1 MSMAASSHLS
11 RVGAGG
17 RVRPD
22 SKADR
27 YERLYPGTG
36 IPEAQKE
43 ERMER
48 LDLKAEVA
56 SHRRSNRLRGIV
68 VPACAAFDSDGRLRP

>member
-1 MSMAASSHLS
+1 MAARSHLT

-17 RVRPD
+17 AVRPD
-22 SKADR
+22 RKADR
-27 YERLYPGTG
+27 YESLYPGTG

-48 LDLKAEVA
+48 LDLKADRA
-56 SHRRSNRLRGIV
+56 THRRSNRLRGIV
-68 VPACAAFDSDGRLRP
+68 VPAAASCFDENGRLRP

>member
-1 MSMAASSHLS
+1 MAVRSHTS
-11 RVGAGG
+11 RVRAGG
-17 RVRPD
+17 RVSA

-27 YERLYPGTG
+27 YEALYPGTG

-68 VPACAAFDSDGRLRP
+68 VPGGAAFDSHGRLRP